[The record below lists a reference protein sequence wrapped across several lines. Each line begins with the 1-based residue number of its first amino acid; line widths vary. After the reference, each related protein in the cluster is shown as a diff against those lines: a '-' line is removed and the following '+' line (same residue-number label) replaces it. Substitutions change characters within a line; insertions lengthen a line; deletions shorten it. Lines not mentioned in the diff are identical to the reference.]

1 MMSCAAA
8 VVVAAAATAV
18 PSHGVFAVA
27 RVLATLTSLAV
38 FGVVLQRLISPGK
51 ETLLL
56 RAVGWAN
63 ARR

>member
-1 MMSCAAA
+1 
-8 VVVAAAATAV
+8 
-18 PSHGVFAVA
+18 
-27 RVLATLTSLAV
+27 VLATLASLAV